1 MQSPVHSFTILCS
14 HQAIHTAH
22 CTLCTQVSIAFA
34 AVVVPAVSGPD
45 SWQCVTEDHSSLH
58 FNPFLLEVHNNAIR
72 KWNMHVQDVLWCII
86 QSAYWELET
95 DIYFGSAI
103 ILNSNVLFWKELQY
117 STFICQNNDCLCLVF
132 LLCAGQVS
140 CLILL
145 LQLKYFSWYT
155 KTFSWIS

>member
-14 HQAIHTAH
+14 HQAIHTKH
-22 CTLCTQVSIAFA
+22 CTRRLVLLLLQLWSLLSVILTA
-34 AVVVPAVSGPD
+34 D
-45 SWQCVTEDHSSLH
+45 SVWQRITASLH

-72 KWNMHVQDVLWCII
+72 NWNMHVQDVLWCII

>member
-1 MQSPVHSFTILCS
+1 MLLQLWSLLSVVQRI
-14 HQAIHTAH
+14 TAVQYS
-22 CTLCTQVSIAFA
+22 TAQYST
-34 AVVVPAVSGPD
+34 VVVPAVSGPD
-45 SWQCVTEDHSSLH
+45 SVWQRITASLH

-72 KWNMHVQDVLWCII
+72 KWNMHVQDVLCCII

-132 LLCAGQVS
+132 LLCAAQVS

>member
-22 CTLCTQVSIAFA
+22 CARRVLLLLLQLWSLLSVILTA
-34 AVVVPAVSGPD
+34 D
-45 SWQCVTEDHSSLH
+45 SVWQRITASLH

-72 KWNMHVQDVLWCII
+72 NWNMHVQDVLWCII

-95 DIYFGSAI
+95 DIYFGSG